1 LSGRLPSWFRQ
12 KLPDPAVMSNMAA
25 LVQNSGL
32 HTICENALC
41 PNSGE
46 CFSRNT
52 ATFLVLGDRCTRRCT
67 FCAVRKGVPAAVDPE
82 EPAHVLSAARVL
94 GLRYAVVTSVTRDD
108 LPDGGASHFA
118 KVVEALHSGDILAE
132 VLVPDFQGTSESL
145 GAVVSSRPEVIN
157 HNVETVPRLYAEVRP
172 GANYRR
178 SLQLLASL
186 KERYPGIV
194 TKSGMMVGL
203 GESRDEVAQV
213 MDDLRQAG
221 CDLLTI
227 GQYLRPTLQHHPVL
241 RFVAPEEFDEYAR
254 VAESLG
260 FAGVASAPL
269 VRSSYHA
276 AEMYQV
282 ARSRLQTSGS
292 AAPFSPSSPDK
303 RLHS

>member
-1 LSGRLPSWFRQ
+1 
-12 KLPDPAVMSNMAA
+12 
-25 LVQNSGL
+25 
-32 HTICENALC
+32 
-41 PNSGE
+41 
-46 CFSRNT
+46 
-52 ATFLVLGDRCTRRCT
+52 
-67 FCAVRKGVPAAVDPE
+67 
-82 EPAHVLSAARVL
+82 
-94 GLRYAVVTSVTRDD
+94 
-108 LPDGGASHFA
+108 
-118 KVVEALHSGDILAE
+118 